1 MLAWA
6 FLLRWFFAFALVV
19 GAYNPTPWNYS
30 NWAAAHI
37 ETQTPL
43 AVFLGLALL
52 VGYVI
57 YIRATIRS
65 IGGLGM
71 LLVIGL
77 VGSLLWVLYD
87 WGVLSVENTDLNVWM
102 GLVSVS
108 LVLGTGLSWSIIRRA
123 LSGQYDVTEDDG

>member
-19 GAYNPTPWNYS
+19 GTYNPSPWNYS
-30 NWAAAHI
+30 NWAAANI

>member
-1 MLAWA
+1 M
-6 FLLRWFFAFALVV
+6 
-19 GAYNPTPWNYS
+19 
-30 NWAAAHI
+30 
-37 ETQTPL
+37 
-43 AVFLGLALL
+43 FLGLALL